1 LNNVENR
8 WFSLRVQ
15 RLNTVKPQRNEYR
28 SKSFFRMS
36 ISRRNRTRVLS
47 VNKNLSELSVGLVE
61 TVRRRFDREQSDFEA
76 YFVVRRRL
84 FIIAKGRNNANQI
97 AACTY
102 LNMRASSIKYM
113 ATELAKSWSRRELFI
128 MTFRVTSYKLP
139 KRINVIRSG

>member
-1 LNNVENR
+1 MNNVENR

-113 ATELAKSWSRRELFI
+113 ATELAKS
-128 MTFRVTSYKLP
+128 
-139 KRINVIRSG
+139 